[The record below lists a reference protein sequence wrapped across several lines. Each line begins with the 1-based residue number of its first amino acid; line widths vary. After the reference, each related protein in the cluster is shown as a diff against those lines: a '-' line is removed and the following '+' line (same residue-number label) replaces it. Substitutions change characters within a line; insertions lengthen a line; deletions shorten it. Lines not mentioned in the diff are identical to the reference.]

1 MSMTPHERKAA
12 ERRIE
17 EIKGEIEAV
26 IVSKAP
32 DDERVERWRFL
43 LARLLHL
50 QTKLGADAGQPRP

>member
-1 MSMTPHERKAA
+1 MSMMPDEREAA

-43 LARLLHL
+43 LARLLQI
-50 QTKLGADAGQPRP
+50 QTKLDADANEPRP